1 MTDER
6 SVGELLDEL
15 FGFESVAKR
24 QTALEQYDRG
34 ELVRKARSRELLDVL
49 KGVEAAEHAARKSAV
64 RAVDTYVRRV
74 ESDALARAR
83 KQAGVVGPLKME
95 RRYAAF
101 LRMEAKAELLFED
114 FNGECSKGEV
124 DRLVALARDNG
135 CDIIVGVGGGKILDT
150 AKAVAYYLESPV
162 IICPTIA
169 STDAPCSALSVLYTD
184 DGQFDKY
191 LFLKANPNIVLMDT
205 TVIAASPVR
214 LTVSGMGDALATYF
228 EAQATHDADG
238 GTCAGGKGGMAGL
251 ALAKLCYETLMADG
265 VKAKVALEKGALTP
279 AVEHIIE
286 ANTLLSGI
294 GFESSGLAAAHA
306 IHNGLTLLPECHGMY
321 HGEKV
326 AFGTI
331 VQLVLED
338 APTEKL
344 EEVLGFCIELGLP
357 VTMKELGVAEV
368 TREQAMVV
376 AEAACAPDDTM
387 CNMPFEVTPEMVA
400 NAILGADAL
409 GHYYLMD
416 E

>member
-1 MTDER
+1 MTPSGKKR
-6 SVGELLDEL
+6 VGAKIEG
-15 FGFESVAKR
+15 GFA
-24 QTALEQYDRG
+24 
-34 ELVRKARSRELLDVL
+34 
-49 KGVEAAEHAARKSAV
+49 
-64 RAVDTYVRRV
+64 
-74 ESDALARAR
+74 
-83 KQAGVVGPLKME
+83 
-95 RRYAAF
+95 
-101 LRMEAKAELLFED
+101 EAKAELLFED

-124 DRLVALARDNG
+124 DRPGCARSRQRLRHHRRRRWRQDPRHREG
-135 CDIIVGVGGGKILDT
+135 RRL
-150 AKAVAYYLESPV
+150 LPESPV

-228 EAQATHDADG
+228 EARATHDADG

-306 IHNGLTLLPECHGMY
+306 IHNGLTMLPECHSMY

-357 VTMKELGVAEV
+357 VTMKELGVAEL
-368 TREQAMVV
+368 TREKAMIV
-376 AEAACAPDDTM
+376 AEAACAPEDTM